1 MTKGCIRKSGTPDCT
16 SQQSCSGHGT
26 CEGEADQKG
35 TCQCDEGFENDEEL
49 GCRTPPTPP
58 PVTFAPN
65 ANTTD
70 GRNFLLWNLFMI
82 FYFASVVC
90 WIFDILNFFFFSGD
104 VIFKEP
110 LFVTPQKPVVVSPG
124 QRVKNH
130 CFLPLHWFFKN
141 RF

>member
-1 MTKGCIRKSGTPDCT
+1 MQLVLVLKISYQVCGIKPPKKPPKQKICRKTKTLDNQIFQNTDLTKGCIRKSGTPDCT

-35 TCQCDEGFENDEEL
+35 TCKCDEGFENDEEL

-70 GRNFLLWNLFMI
+70 GKNISFLNLFMV
-82 FYFASVVC
+82 FL
-90 WIFDILNFFFFSGD
+90 IL
-104 VIFKEP
+104 
-110 LFVTPQKPVVVSPG
+110 
-124 QRVKNH
+124 
-130 CFLPLHWFFKN
+130 
-141 RF
+141 